1 VHSLIYGII
10 KFFCISFVVL
20 LLASCGGGSNSDGFE
35 GPGDSDPG
43 ETPTDPTDPTVPTV
57 SDIQLLTS
65 SPQLQSAG
73 NDTVTLTAVVRDENN
88 VVVPD
93 VSVGFS
99 TDDGNIRVTQ
109 AVTDETGTAE
119 AIFEVGANQAN
130 RTATV
135 TANASGLEDSVTIE
149 VVGTSVAVSGPSSA
163 VLNDRITYTFTLQ
176 DSAGEGIAGETLEV
190 TSALGANINPS
201 TPVTDE
207 SGQATATVIPTTPGT
222 DTITVTGANATAS
235 QQLEVSPDNFV
246 FVQPAPPPA
255 EIREIPLNTSFPI
268 TVRWTSSGVPVVGQP
283 VNFSA
288 TRGVL
293 SPSLALTNAQG
304 QATVN
309 IQANSAGPSIITA
322 ADVGGGPSAQIEILF
337 VATVASELNLQAS
350 PATLGTNPP
359 GSDGE
364 QSTIT
369 AIVRDPNDNPVKG
382 KIVNFS
388 LEDVTGGSIFPSSAV
403 TDEFGRASTVYTSG
417 SVPSAENAVTVNA
430 LVADTPAVRD
440 TVNLTVARRELF
452 ITLGTGN
459 QISEPDATRYQLP
472 YSVLVTDAVGGPV
485 AGARVTLDIIPDA
498 YYKGNYPRFDNVWI
512 QEITAGPCPNEDID
526 GDGILDPGEDLNG
539 NNRLDPGNLATLSP
553 PSAITGEDGF
563 ALFDVLYAQEFGNWV
578 DVRLVAE
585 ARVTGTEA
593 EEITRFT
600 LPVLSDDLNQ
610 EDVRPP
616 GSPSPFGQGTSCANE
631 L

>member
-1 VHSLIYGII
+1 VHSLIHGII
-10 KFFCISFVVL
+10 KFFCLTFVVL
-20 LLASCGGGSNSDGFE
+20 LLASCGGGGNSDGFA
-35 GPGDSDPG
+35 GPDPEDPVG
-43 ETPTDPTDPTVPTV
+43 PTDPTDPTVPAV
-57 SDIQLLTS
+57 SDIQLLVS
-65 SPQLQSAG
+65 SPQIASSG
-73 NDTVTLTAVVRDENN
+73 TDTVTLTAVVRNENN

-93 VSVGFS
+93 IPVGFS
-99 TDDGNIRVTQ
+99 TDDGNIRVVQ
-109 AVTDETGTAE
+109 ATTDETGTAE

-135 TANASGLEDSVTIE
+135 TANASGLEDSVTLE

-163 VLNDRITYTFTLQ
+163 VLNDRIIYTLTLQ

-190 TSALGANINPS
+190 TSALGANINPP
-201 TPVTDE
+201 TPVTDA
-207 SGQATATVIPTTPGT
+207 SGQATVTLIPTTPGT

-235 QQLEVSPDNFV
+235 QQLEVSPDSFL
-246 FVQPAPPPA
+246 FIQPAPPPA
-255 EIREIPLNTSFPI
+255 EVRDVPLDTPFPV
-268 TVRWTSSGVPVVGQP
+268 TVRWTSSGVPVIGQP
-283 VNFSA
+283 INFSA
-288 TRGVL
+288 TRGDL
-293 SPSLALTNAQG
+293 TPSLALTNGQG
-304 QATVN
+304 QATVD

-337 VATVASELNLQAS
+337 VATEAAELNLQAS

-417 SVPSAENAVTVNA
+417 SVPSAENAVTISA
-430 LVADTPAVRD
+430 LVADTPAASD

-459 QISEPDATRYQLP
+459 QISEPDPTRYQLP

-485 AGARVTLDIIPDA
+485 AGARVTLDIIPTA
-498 YYKGNYPRFDNVWI
+498 YYKGNYPTFDNVWI
-512 QEITAGPCPNEDID
+512 QNITAGPCLNEDED
-526 GDGILDPGEDLNG
+526 GDGILDPGEDLND

-593 EEITRFT
+593 EEITRFN

-616 GSPSPFGQGTSCANE
+616 GSPSPFGVGTLCTNE